1 MGPAEA
7 PSLAVEVIYCPGPDE
22 VDAVQLS
29 LPLGATVHD
38 ALRLSGVL
46 TRHPAVHVAQRR
58 FGIWGK
64 LTGLETPL
72 RDQDRV
78 EVYRPL
84 LVDPKEARRLRHAKQ
99 RKLKARP
106 GA

>member
-22 VDAVQLS
+22 VDAVQLR

-46 TRHPAVHVAQRR
+46 TRHPAIDLAQRR
-58 FGIWGK
+58 LGIWGK
-64 LTGLETPL
+64 LIGLETPL
-72 RDQDRV
+72 CDQDRV
-78 EVYRPL
+78 EIYRPL
-84 LVDPKEARRLRHAKQ
+84 LVDPKEARRQRHARQ

>member
-22 VDAVQLS
+22 VDAVQLR

-46 TRHPAVHVAQRR
+46 TRHPAVDVAQRR

-84 LVDPKEARRLRHAKQ
+84 LVDPKEARRQRHARQ